1 MFACCPFPVCACHR
15 HVKTSMNV
23 PTKTLPP
30 ALRSA
35 SILWGAIGVSVRKAT
50 SWKKMGKHAPRGR
63 EVRQVFL
70 LRRSS
75 AHLTVVWGWPHG
87 VCAAWGGEMRFL
99 QKETAGNHYTF
110 KLLVH
115 VRTVLSLKQTAAPVT
130 LVSSDLLDPCE
141 ENITN
146 GSGNNKAPL
155 LLFILFFLPQI

>member
-1 MFACCPFPVCACHR
+1 MFACCPLPVYACHG
-15 HVKTSMNV
+15 HVQTSMSV
-23 PTKTLPP
+23 QTKTLLP

-35 SILWGAIGVSVRKAT
+35 SILWGAIGVSVRKAI

-70 LRRSS
+70 LRHSLYSR
-75 AHLTVVWGWPHG
+75 ANLTVVWGWPHV
-87 VCAAWGGEMRFL
+87 VCAVWGGEMKFL

-130 LVSSDLLDPCE
+130 LVFSDLLDPCE
-141 ENITN
+141 ENITVR
-146 GSGNNKAPL
+146 
-155 LLFILFFLPQI
+155 FRQ